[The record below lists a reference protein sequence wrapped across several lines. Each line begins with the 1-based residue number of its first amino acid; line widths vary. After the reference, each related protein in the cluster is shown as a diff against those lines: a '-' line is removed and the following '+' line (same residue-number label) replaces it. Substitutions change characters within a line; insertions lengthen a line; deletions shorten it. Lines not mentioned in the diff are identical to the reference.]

1 MMLRLFK
8 LSILASLEIN
18 ISQLDVLMEI
28 SVYGLL
34 IHILIRSSQ
43 LIIWIKQE
51 TQIINNN
58 LTLQEKLKTS
68 QSQFQSNQKLRKV
81 RKMAKTRR
89 KKKRKL
95 MMMETQLKKRRQKSL
110 LSRKLKV
117 QGALPIEIK

>member
-28 SVYGLL
+28 LVFGLL

-58 LTLQEKLKTS
+58 LTHQEKLKTS

-81 RKMAKTRR
+81 RKMLKTRR
-89 KKKRKL
+89 KKRKL

-110 LSRKLKV
+110 LSRNLKV

>member
-28 SVYGLL
+28 LVYGLL

-43 LIIWIKQE
+43 LIIWIKLE
-51 TQIINNN
+51 TQIINNS
-58 LTLQEKLKTS
+58 LTHQEKQKTS
-68 QSQFQSNQKLRKV
+68 QSQFQSKKKLRKMV
-81 RKMAKTRR
+81 KTRR
-89 KKKRKL
+89 RKKRKL
-95 MMMETQLKKRRQKSL
+95 MMMETQFKKRRQKSL

>member
-1 MMLRLFK
+1 
-8 LSILASLEIN
+8 
-18 ISQLDVLMEI
+18 MEI

-34 IHILIRSSQ
+34 IHILIKSSQ

-51 TQIINNN
+51 TQITNNN
-58 LTLQEKLKTS
+58 LTHQEKLKLS
-68 QSQFQSNQKLRKV
+68 HSQFQSKVKLRKV
-81 RKMAKTRR
+81 RKMARMTR